1 MTAANLLIGVLAL
14 GLVIY
19 RQLIPRRVRSNW
31 RIALILGA
39 LGLTVQYFKGRHIDA
54 VIIAEIGVS
63 LILAAAFGLAR
74 ASTVRLS
81 YREGQWWSQ
90 GTWLTAV
97 LWIVSV
103 AAHLG
108 FDYVVAGHNP
118 QRLRQCHAPALSRG
132 NLQHAA
138 AARPGPCAAGRYPG
152 SGRPGLVRLITPD
165 GAQPGWLCTRA
176 QPFGMMKGT
185 THRAGT
191 SRPPGAAQR
200 PRRSPC
206 ISRPSRMSRARTRR
220 LRN

>member
-1 MTAANLLIGVLAL
+1 M
-14 GLVIY
+14 IY

-108 FDYVVAGHNP
+108 FDYVVAGHNRNGFGSATLLLYLAVTFSM
-118 QRLRQCHAPALSRG
+118 QRLLVQARVQRAAIPA
-132 NLQHAA
+132 Q
-138 AARPGPCAAGRYPG
+138 AGQA
-152 SGRPGLVRLITPD
+152 SF
-165 GAQPGWLCTRA
+165 A
-176 QPFGMMKGT
+176 
-185 THRAGT
+185 
-191 SRPPGAAQR
+191 
-200 PRRSPC
+200 
-206 ISRPSRMSRARTRR
+206 
-220 LRN
+220 